1 MAALPPDHDL
11 SGDETITQFRMYRSR
26 YRRCSLC
33 VIPAIIKGQIF
44 EKWHQAAT
52 DEQPFTVADVKSIIS
67 KRCGDCS
74 SKGWPK
80 VSVEGSTLF
89 LHVASSDRRKM
100 K

>member
-1 MAALPPDHDL
+1 MAALAPEHDL
-11 SGDETITQFRMYRSR
+11 SSDEAITHLSIYRSR

-33 VIPAIIKGQIF
+33 VIPAIIKRQIF
-44 EKWHQAAT
+44 EKWEQAAT
-52 DEQPFTVADVKSIIS
+52 DDQPYTVADVKSVMS
-67 KRCGDCS
+67 KRCGDCC